1 MQKRIDEIQ
10 SEYREWCHL
19 LPQLEEE
26 EKDMINQL
34 AELLTVPEKT
44 AISII
49 EVMLIKNK
57 V

>member
-1 MQKRIDEIQ
+1 
-10 SEYREWCHL
+10 
-19 LPQLEEE
+19 
-26 EKDMINQL
+26 
-34 AELLTVPEKT
+34 LLTVPEKT

>member
-1 MQKRIDEIQ
+1 
-10 SEYREWCHL
+10 
-19 LPQLEEE
+19 
-26 EKDMINQL
+26 MINQL